1 MKLIKNDLNPLDN
14 LNKQLNIKID
24 FILCFDV
31 SHISGSSAVG
41 SAIYFDEEGF
51 NKSYYRK
58 YNIRNNNKSDDYAAL
73 REIIRRRML
82 KIDNYIDF

>member
-1 MKLIKNDLNPLDN
+1 MRNNIFIFKK
-14 LNKQLNIKID
+14 IKID

-41 SAIYFDEEGF
+41 SAIYFNQEGF
-51 NKSYYRK
+51 DKSNYRK

-73 REIIRRRML
+73 REIIRRRIL
-82 KIDNYIDF
+82 RIDNFISSNISLIFK

>member
-1 MKLIKNDLNPLDN
+1 M
-14 LNKQLNIKID
+14 NINVD

-51 NKSYYRK
+51 NKSNYRK

-82 KIDNYIDF
+82 KIDNYIVSNILLIVDGVERSNYSS